1 MQADILRDSAKRAGY
16 KRRSDELAR
25 ILGWTTRKLFR
36 KLADPDEMKIWEL
49 RLYARTTGMSADEIV
64 ELIRGKDGRREDYG
78 ARTLRRSEGH
88 DAAW

>member
-1 MQADILRDSAKRAGY
+1 MNGRDLVRASAIRAGY
-16 KRRSDELAR
+16 KQRFNDLAR

-64 ELIRGKDGRREDYG
+64 ELIRGESWMKR
-78 ARTLRRSEGH
+78 
-88 DAAW
+88 